1 MHRLA
6 SAQVWVKVVEIRDDG
21 GGNPKI
27 NCSMKA
33 VSQDDGAD
41 LDPGNA
47 AAARRGGGDAQ
58 FRGPVSD
65 APPEVRPC
73 VCHVH
78 SDSTGRRAAVCVFL
92 PWCSI

>member
-33 VSQDDGAD
+33 VSQDSGAD

-47 AAARRGGGDAQ
+47 AAARGGGGGNAQ
-58 FRGPVSD
+58 FSGPMSD
-65 APPEVRPC
+65 APPEVCLYVPC
-73 VCHVH
+73 
-78 SDSTGRRAAVCVFL
+78 
-92 PWCSI
+92 